1 MRGIEFEILVELSV
15 SPQGWQLSNGQVGME
30 FIFCIALDLQLQAVE
45 IELDAKS
52 IVDLLN
58 GCDHANNCNA
68 IIVVDCRETLRRI
81 SKVRISHYYRKANKC
96 ANALAQHNVH
106 QA

>member
-30 FIFCIALDLQLQAVE
+30 FIFCIALDLQAVE
-45 IELDAKS
+45 IELDAKI